1 MRRLVGF
8 LLGVLVI
15 GLLVYAKSLPAM
27 GPSVPAPDQNVP
39 KNFWYHK
46 DQLNQVI
53 RDVWPTIKEPHTIG
67 GLVEQETCISL
78 THRYCWSRFAELKT
92 KHEHGIGLGQ
102 FTITK
107 RFNAF
112 EEVKAL
118 DPILKDWKEEDYF
131 NANYQMR
138 AILVKLRY
146 NMKRFPQEPPL
157 ESWAF
162 TLAAYNGGLGG
173 ILKDQRLCKNTTG
186 CNPNLWFGHVE
197 NTSLK
202 TRLAFNGFQKS
213 AYQINREYPQNI
225 LFKRRGKYEPFILL
239 PLRNQQ

>member
-78 THRYCWSRFAELKT
+78 THRYCWSRFAKFE
-92 KHEHGIGLGQ
+92 
-102 FTITK
+102 TK
-107 RFNAF
+107 RELGAGLFMMSRVVGRF
-112 EEVKAL
+112 DVLEEMKGY
-118 DPILKDWKEEDYF
+118 DPRLKDWSWEDKDNALFQMIGGVHKVKRTF
-131 NANYQMR
+131 NTMTSFYPEIEQ
-138 AILVKLRY
+138 
-146 NMKRFPQEPPL
+146 
-157 ESWAF
+157 WAA
-162 TLAAYNGGLGG
+162 TLSAYNGGIGG
-173 ILKDQRLCKNTTG
+173 VRSDQRICRNVVG
-186 CNPNLWFGHVE
+186 CDPSKWFGNVE
-197 NTSLK
+197 NHSLK
-202 TRLAFNGFQKS
+202 SKVAISGYKVSFFET
-213 AYQINREYPQNI
+213 NRKYPVNI
-225 LFKRRGKYEPFILL
+225 LFNRRQKYL
-239 PLRNQQ
+239 PYITIHQ